1 MLFRSP
7 SGATSALPF
16 TPAAH
21 EGTSPPGPPPRFQ
34 LPGALCGGALGGYFP
49 QSTLCVIEVIIIAPK
64 VVVNSFFFPLP
75 KNRKNNTKKV
85 FREVHNSKHFFD
97 CVSIAPTGVFIT
109 SYSDVP
115 PKTKAFSRKNFA
127 SQRCSQLCTTVNA
140 QRPFPQAESQGREQG
155 G

>member
-1 MLFRSP
+1 MVPLELRSKTAALQDTNISSPANGGAP

-85 FREVHNSKHFFD
+85 FREVHNCEHLRGANFFREN
-97 CVSIAPTGVFIT
+97 ALVFGGT
-109 SYSDVP
+109 S
-115 PKTKAFSRKNFA
+115 
-127 SQRCSQLCTTVNA
+127 
-140 QRPFPQAESQGREQG
+140 E
-155 G
+155 